1 MCLCVC
7 VCVCVCVRARARAR
21 MCVYVKMIL
30 KIESIAFS
38 TNVEKSNTKIKKFV
52 QRFDKGIFS
61 SCWKPLCIYLYY
73 LRSERKMIALVMTQL
88 FFFSLILQFCVNH

>member
-7 VCVCVCVRARARAR
+7 VCVCVCAR
-21 MCVYVKMIL
+21 MSVYVKMIL
-30 KIESIAFS
+30 KIKSITFS
-38 TNVEKSNTKIKKFV
+38 TNVEKSNTKITKYV

-73 LRSERKMIALVMTQL
+73 LRSEGKMIVLVMTQL
-88 FFFSLILQFCVNH
+88 FFLSLLIKFCVNH